1 VAVKRTPKGEM
12 LTELILDVFRFWGEL
27 ERHGRRLVKPF
38 GQSPSRWQVLGA
50 AREEPR
56 TVSQIGRR
64 MGLTR
69 QGVQRVANMLV
80 RDRMADFVPNPDH
93 RRSPI
98 LRLTPRGADVLARIN
113 AAQAVWSN
121 EMTEGLRLPDLE
133 AAVRAIREVTERLKG
148 AV

>member
-1 VAVKRTPKGEM
+1 MLVHTTEDPAAPSGAGCAGATP
-12 LTELILDVFRFWGEL
+12 I
-27 ERHGRRLVKPF
+27 F
-38 GQSPSRWQVLGA
+38 GGSGA
-50 AREEPR
+50 ANKRAMK
-56 TVSQIGRR
+56 S
-64 MGLTR
+64 
-69 QGVQRVANMLV
+69 LV
-80 RDRMADFVPNPDH
+80 DIVPNPDH